1 MEIIFEPFPEEC
13 FKKEKVN
20 ISTSYYDHYESTNA
34 FWSTFQDFFDKYD
47 THVDSSVTRGSRIKT
62 DVVLGPSV
70 KEIFRSKFV
79 FPLQVVCTNVY
90 MSSGPKRQRQVI

>member
-1 MEIIFEPFPEEC
+1 MSLFL
-13 FKKEKVN
+13 KNVSKRRKS
-20 ISTSYYDHYESTNA
+20 ISQQVIMITTKAPTHFGPRSRM
-34 FWSTFQDFFDKYD
+34 DFFDKYD
-47 THVDSSVTRGSRIKT
+47 THVDSSVTRGSIIKT

-90 MSSGPKRQRQVI
+90 MSSRPKRQRQVI